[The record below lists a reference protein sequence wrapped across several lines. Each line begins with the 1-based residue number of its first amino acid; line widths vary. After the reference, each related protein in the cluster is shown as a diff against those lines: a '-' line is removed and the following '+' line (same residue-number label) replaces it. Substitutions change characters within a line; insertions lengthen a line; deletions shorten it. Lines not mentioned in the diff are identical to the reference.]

1 MGLLSKPPDE
11 SGNYKTAPHLYPP
24 LSKGR
29 SIQFSALFEI
39 NQGRRR
45 VLRWNWLTPL
55 TGRGNWLTVK
65 G

>member
-45 VLRWNWLTPL
+45 VLRWQLAYSPDGEGKL
-55 TGRGNWLTVK
+55 ADR
-65 G
+65 